1 MDNIEILYK
10 DVASGKLVFP
20 LDKVINQISLSKI
33 LQSFVD
39 QINID
44 LSTELNKISTTI
56 LQQQHLIFFLADGFG
71 MNFLNKL
78 NKNSF
83 LVDHFWNIG
92 CSVFP
97 SSTGPNLLSLATG
110 KMPGEHGDLGWET
123 YISKISDNATLFK
136 WERSKDNERLSSLGL
151 NLDDIYWNKFL
162 IESSLCN

>member
-97 SSTGPNLLSLATG
+97 SSTILPFFITI
-110 KMPGEHGDLGWET
+110 M
-123 YISKISDNATLFK
+123 
-136 WERSKDNERLSSLGL
+136 
-151 NLDDIYWNKFL
+151 
-162 IESSLCN
+162 